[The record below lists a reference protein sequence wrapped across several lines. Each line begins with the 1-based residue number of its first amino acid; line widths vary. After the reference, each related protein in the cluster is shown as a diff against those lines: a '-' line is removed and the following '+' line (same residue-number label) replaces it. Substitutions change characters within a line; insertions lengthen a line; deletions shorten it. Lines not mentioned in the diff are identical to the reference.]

1 MEFLIN
7 ALISSNRGA
16 GLGGGLHSWRECFNY
31 SIYLY
36 LYMCSLNK
44 LYIVYLIANVVNIG
58 HSNSCY
64 LVIYLRDV
72 ISSLNE
78 ILNMTEM

>member
-1 MEFLIN
+1 MHSLAVIEVLD
-7 ALISSNRGA
+7 LVEVCS
-16 GLGGGLHSWRECFNY
+16 LGEKCFNY

-58 HSNSCY
+58 HFNSCY